1 MIWRT
6 EIFSVPAKILT
17 PDGPAHSLVTVQSM
31 IFQLQLLRLEMI
43 YPELKL
49 NSFVLW
55 RCPVFAIYLV
65 QTLIK
70 LQDNV
75 TKVFVH
81 LVFFFCPSEYQDNML
96 MTN

>member
-6 EIFSVPAKILT
+6 EIFSAPAKILI

-31 IFQLQLLRLEMI
+31 IFQLQLLTVESI
-43 YPELKL
+43 YLELKL

-55 RCPVFAIYLV
+55 QYPVFAIYLV

-81 LVFFFCPSEYQDNML
+81 LVFFSSPGE
-96 MTN
+96 